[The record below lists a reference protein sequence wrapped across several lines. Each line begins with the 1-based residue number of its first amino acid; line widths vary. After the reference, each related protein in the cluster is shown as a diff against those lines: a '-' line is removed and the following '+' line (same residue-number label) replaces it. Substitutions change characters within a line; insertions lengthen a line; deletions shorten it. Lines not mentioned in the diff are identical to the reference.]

1 MADSGR
7 GPKDWRPGQS
17 KAGSEAE
24 AEAARLES
32 AVRQA
37 FIHVYGAPRDHGTVF
52 RSIRSSYLPEG
63 KRLEWTEPH
72 VHTVLVLTEHAW
84 VEDPFSSQDDLQKWG
99 AVVDR
104 LVARGWKDAGWDSI
118 NSAVHV
124 VFVR

>member
-1 MADSGR
+1 MAT
-7 GPKDWRPGQS
+7 GPKDWSPDNLNRDKGN
-17 KAGSEAE
+17 
-24 AEAARLES
+24 EAAAVAFQT
-32 AVRQA
+32 AVREA

-84 VEDPFSSQDDLQKWG
+84 VEDPFSSQDDRQKWG